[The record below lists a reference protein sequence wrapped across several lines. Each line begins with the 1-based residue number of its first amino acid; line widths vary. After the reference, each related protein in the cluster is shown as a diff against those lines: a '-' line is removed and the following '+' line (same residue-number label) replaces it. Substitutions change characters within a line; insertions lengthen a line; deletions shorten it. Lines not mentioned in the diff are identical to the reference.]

1 MRLIFVRHGEPDY
14 EKDTLTEN
22 GNDQAKKTAER
33 LKNEGISAIYSS
45 PMGRAYKTASYTADI
60 YGLDIT
66 KLDFMHEINWG
77 VKDGASPDSIPY
89 NGHPWSLAFRLYAE
103 DEEAAS
109 SDKWREHPYFRDNI
123 CLDYYDMISSK
134 FDEFLMSLGYIRKG
148 NTYQSTKSNDDTI
161 AVFAHGGSGGVMLS
175 HVLSLPFPY
184 VMSVIPYGVCSI
196 TIIDFE
202 AQYGDLV
209 IPRIELFN
217 DMNHLGNVRHEK
229 LHFDK

>member
-89 NGHPWSLAFRLYAE
+89 NGHPWSLAFRLYAYY
-103 DEEAAS
+103 
-109 SDKWREHPYFRDNI
+109 KVNNI
-123 CLDYYDMISSK
+123 SY
-134 FDEFLMSLGYIRKG
+134 
-148 NTYQSTKSNDDTI
+148 N
-161 AVFAHGGSGGVMLS
+161 ALS
-175 HVLSLPFPY
+175 
-184 VMSVIPYGVCSI
+184 I
-196 TIIDFE
+196 
-202 AQYGDLV
+202 
-209 IPRIELFN
+209 
-217 DMNHLGNVRHEK
+217 
-229 LHFDK
+229 